1 MAEFF
6 ESGAIWVSWII
17 FGLIFLI
24 FLVTA
29 PCHAVLLLPFAGL
42 PLFWLLPLG
51 YALPINIALWLA
63 TPFLYR
69 LIRRAMRKPIQD
81 GFQSLIGT
89 EAEVVSKRSPD
100 GPSQYLVRAQGEGE
114 LWSAY
119 STDVLEIGE
128 QVNIV
133 AVKGIGVVV
142 ERAENSS
149 RSGEIGNAKTMLSGA
164 KDDRQHCH

>member
-6 ESGAIWVSWII
+6 ESYAIWII
-17 FGLIFLI
+17 FGLFFLT

-29 PCHAVLLLPFAGL
+29 PCHAVLLLPLVGL

-51 YALPINIALWLA
+51 YALPINIAAWLA

-69 LIRRAMRKPIQD
+69 MIRRAMIRPVKD
-81 GFQSLIGT
+81 GFQSLGRT
-89 EAEVVSKRSPD
+89 TAEVVSKSETGRTAK
-100 GPSQYLVRAQGEGE
+100 YLVRVQGEGE

-119 STDVLEIGE
+119 PTDALDIGE
-128 QVNIV
+128 WVNIV

-142 ERAENSS
+142 EQAEPGS
-149 RSGEIGNAKTMLSGA
+149 RPGEIGSAATIASGA
-164 KDDRQHCH
+164 EANRRYCH

>member
-6 ESGAIWVSWII
+6 ESYAIWAIWII

-29 PCHAVLLLPFAGL
+29 PCHAVFLLPFVGL
-42 PLFWLLPLG
+42 PAFWLLPLG
-51 YALPINIALWLA
+51 YALPINIAVWLA
-63 TPFLYR
+63 SPFLYR
-69 LIRRAMRKPIQD
+69 VIRGAMKKPVQD

-89 EAEVVSKRSPD
+89 EAEVVSKRAPD
-100 GPSQYLVRAQGEGE
+100 NSGQYLVRSQGEGE

-133 AVKGIGVVV
+133 AVKGIGVVI
-142 ERAENSS
+142 ERAEKNSLHS
-149 RSGEIGNAKTMLSGA
+149 SEIARDN
-164 KDDRQHCH
+164 R

>member
-6 ESGAIWVSWII
+6 ESYAIWVSWII

-51 YALPINIALWLA
+51 YALPINGGIWLA
-63 TPFLYR
+63 SPFLYR
-69 LIRRAMRKPIQD
+69 AIRRGMRKPIQD

-100 GPSQYLVRAQGEGE
+100 NSTQYLVRSQGEGE

-119 STDVLEIGE
+119 STDILEAGE
-128 QVNIV
+128 RVNIV
-133 AVKGIGVVV
+133 ALKGIGLVV
-142 ERAENSS
+142 ERRNSDFVTTKRTVGS
-149 RSGEIGNAKTMLSGA
+149 ANEW
-164 KDDRQHCH
+164 HCH